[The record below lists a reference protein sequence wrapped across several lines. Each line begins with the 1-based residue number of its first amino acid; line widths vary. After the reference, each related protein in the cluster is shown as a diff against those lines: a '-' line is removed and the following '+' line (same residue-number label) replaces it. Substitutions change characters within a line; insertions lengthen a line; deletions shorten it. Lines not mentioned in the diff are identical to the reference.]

1 MNHKIKVLLNVVLN
15 SRKFIIIV
23 GIILFIKTMF
33 FYNNTIINNF
43 EIQLKT
49 VIGTACFIIIFI
61 SFLSILPNK
70 IRVIFTIIID
80 LLISILLCAD
90 NLYYSYSRNILSIA
104 QITNL
109 QYGEEII
116 NTLPLL
122 ISYDILFYFIDIIAM
137 LILFVTKYIKI
148 DKGIK
153 NKKSL
158 QIIYSITGTIGIVI
172 FSVIASNFVEFASDK
187 FYNKDQQISD
197 ATIFGYHI
205 SDIKNSFNYKNT
217 TKYKEYSEMLEDY
230 NYLKEQYKIEYS
242 DDNYN
247 INGILKDKNIIILQ
261 LESIQNFVINKSID
275 GKEITPNLNEFL
287 SENIEFTNMNMQ
299 SYSSTADSEYSVITS
314 TYPMEN
320 GMSFSRYFS
329 NSHDNLFNI
338 YNDNGYETVYMHG
351 NVESFWNRGN
361 AYRQFNL
368 DKLFFIDDFENTS
381 EKVSGYLSDELLYRQ
396 AIEKI
401 KTFESP
407 YITSI
412 VAASSHTPFTLEG
425 LENRE
430 EKVSIDVKEY
440 KGTFFGNYLEAVNYA
455 DYAFGIFIDKLKE
468 EGLYEDIAILVF
480 GDHNGLTMED
490 ENLIKFLNENN
501 KDINMID
508 IKLCYTNVVC
518 GLKIPGLENIIIN
531 KPVSKLD
538 VKPTLAYLS
547 DLTDSFSLGT
557 NMFEGK
563 NFICLNNEKII
574 TDKYYYDGDWYNIS
588 DGKKIDLEE
597 ITYEEREE
605 LYKYYDYMKQE
616 LDISFS
622 INVNNL
628 LKK

>member
-1 MNHKIKVLLNVVLN
+1 MNHKIKELLNLVLN
-15 SRKFIIIV
+15 SRKFIIII
-23 GIILFIKTMF
+23 GIVLFIKTMF

-43 EIQLKT
+43 EIQLRT
-49 VIGTACFIIIFI
+49 IIGTVCFITIFI
-61 SFLSILPNK
+61 SFLCMLPNK
-70 IRVIFTIIID
+70 VRIIFAIIID

-122 ISYDILFYFIDIIAM
+122 ISYKILFYFIDIIAI
-137 LILFVTKYIKI
+137 LILFVTRYIKI
-148 DKGIK
+148 DMERK
-153 NKKSL
+153 NKKSTE
-158 QIIYSITGTIGIVI
+158 IIYSTTATIGIII

-230 NYLKEQYKIEYS
+230 NYLKEQYKVEYS
-242 DDNYN
+242 TDDYN
-247 INGILKDKNIIILQ
+247 LNGILKDKNIIILQ
-261 LESIQNFVINKSID
+261 LESIQNFVINKSIN
-275 GKEITPNLNEFL
+275 GKEITPNLNKFL

-329 NSHDNLFNI
+329 NSYDNLFNL

-396 AIEKI
+396 AVEKI
-401 KTFESP
+401 KTFENL

-425 LENRE
+425 LENKE
-430 EKVSIDVKEY
+430 EKISIDVKEY

-468 EGLYEDIAILVF
+468 EGLYEDTAILVF
-480 GDHNGLTMED
+480 GDHNGLTMD
-490 ENLIKFLNENN
+490 NENLIKFLNDNNEN
-501 KDINMID
+501 INMLD

-518 GLKIPGLENIIIN
+518 GLKIPGLENIIIS

-557 NMFEGK
+557 NMFESK